1 LIFTH
6 NCFSD
11 ALVENQILKDLS
23 VVFHVRTPFCKRFTM
38 DYGGFPLAARG
49 MEKTNWRMS
58 FLGVN
63 WQNQAGLL
71 QQIMYFQSGNICE
84 IFSQHWLEGESNI
97 FP

>member
-1 LIFTH
+1 
-6 NCFSD
+6 
-11 ALVENQILKDLS
+11 
-23 VVFHVRTPFCKRFTM
+23 
-38 DYGGFPLAARG
+38 